1 MNKFYSSLYNSI
13 YLKLKI
19 IVFKIFMKNKQ
30 KTFLLFKIIII
41 IIVIYEENFSE
52 NHIDTIDHHRIT
64 IIFFSNNY
72 C

>member
-1 MNKFYSSLYNSI
+1 MNKFYSSLYNSK

-30 KTFLLFKIIII
+30 KTFLLFKIII

>member
-1 MNKFYSSLYNSI
+1 MNKFYSSLYNSK

-41 IIVIYEENFSE
+41 IVIYEEKFSE
-52 NHIDTIDHHRIT
+52 NYIDTIDHHRIT

>member
-1 MNKFYSSLYNSI
+1 MNKFYSSLYNGI

-19 IVFKIFMKNKQ
+19 VVFKIFMKNKQ
-30 KTFLLFKIIII
+30 KTFLLL
-41 IIVIYEENFSE
+41 IVIYEENFSE
-52 NHIDTIDHHRIT
+52 NHMDTIDHHRIT

>member
-1 MNKFYSSLYNSI
+1 MNKFYSSLYNGI

-19 IVFKIFMKNKQ
+19 VVFKIFMKNKQ
-30 KTFLLFKIIII
+30 KTFLLL
-41 IIVIYEENFSE
+41 IVIYEENFSE

>member
-1 MNKFYSSLYNSI
+1 MNKFYSSLYNGI

-19 IVFKIFMKNKQ
+19 VVFKIFMKNKQ

-41 IIVIYEENFSE
+41 IVIYKENFSE

>member
-30 KTFLLFKIIII
+30 KTFLLL
-41 IIVIYEENFSE
+41 IVIYEENFSE

>member
-1 MNKFYSSLYNSI
+1 MNKFYSSLYNSK

-30 KTFLLFKIIII
+30 KTFLLL
-41 IIVIYEENFSE
+41 IVIYEENFSE